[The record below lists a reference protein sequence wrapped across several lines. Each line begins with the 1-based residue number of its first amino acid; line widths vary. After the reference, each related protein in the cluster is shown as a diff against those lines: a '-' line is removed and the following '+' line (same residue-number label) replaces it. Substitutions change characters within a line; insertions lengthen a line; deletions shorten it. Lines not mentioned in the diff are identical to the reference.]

1 MPWDNLNVRFSSVR
15 ITRPRAT
22 QLTVDSREQFEGD
35 VRKNLGSQQKNR
47 PAFPMHW
54 SDSQRRKWSAALV
67 GIEMIWQTVV
77 QKGVNRDSVVLRVE
91 WRRVEDTPSD
101 GDWESYSTKTLPQV
115 ISKWESGTY
124 FKGSEFE
131 VQPEE
136 VPAEADRRGFE
147 LVEKA
152 DASRR
157 LAWIPRVDVRLPEI
171 RRHPGNSLVLLI
183 DEAASFLNPSEQG
196 GGMPNLELFK
206 AFVQDAPNLRVF
218 FFTAGSDFSTDLN
231 ILSTIIQR
239 VPPPAGQ
246 PQLNP
251 FLNLGSISLP
261 YFPRGKRLSFE
272 EIREQAG
279 ELLDESGGFSAAAL
293 FKLRNA
299 SKGLLSVATATNR
312 DYFAEVVNLEPADY
326 VLPETHADEL
336 RTKISRVSPTNF
348 ALAIICIRPTD
359 IPREALL
366 SSNANYDPNVAWRV
380 LVEDGLLPGARALL
394 SQLRQNDIARP
405 FRIKQAVYSTLREDS
420 RVVDLYAAVMQAAGY
435 RWIKAKKRSLDFGQW
450 TVAQLK
456 AYEMARADGTLAP
469 ELRSVYLDMEQPL
482 ERHAAYGR
490 ELGPLYL
497 SHPHEFVVL
506 SESLV
511 VSDTDSLEPE
521 SYTALRDE
529 TASSGQTDTGFSFL
543 STMRELREAG
553 LQLRLPADASEE
565 MTAQLR
571 DTFRNTLRQ
580 MKKLHL
586 HLWPGRAYASRIQK
600 AAVLQQYHNTAEP
613 SFFILKRIDDAETV
627 VRLDDFLSLA
637 GLPGELNERFLA
649 LKLALR
655 YKFTM
660 SDYEQRDL
668 LSAITERWNA
678 TNNAKGKRIRFLL
691 YGGNYSQGFDLADTL
706 TSIALHPSNRADEIQ
721 SRGRTNRRGGMPNIP
736 FRQRIIHHS
745 TLVAKWP
752 GAPVT
757 VSDVFPYDENQIGE
771 EDEYRYG
778 RMTEEQEVISR
789 VYEVAAEARP
799 SRPLNEDDPLQP
811 YEVWRCKQET
821 PSVTAF
827 RQAGDTYMQDFA
839 LDKPFSMLIRD
850 QSDEKNPDS
859 EQPSSG
865 WQYAPVQWSLKKD
878 PLTAYWAE
886 LTQELDQQVEA
897 QHELALRSGESD
909 EEYNDRLIEEAR
921 RTFGDAFDRFDA
933 AGRSVILDGLRN
945 RFPQKLPDLSEPAML
960 TELRH
965 RQQALYQLI
974 EAFNGRSTVRLM
986 RRLALDAK
994 HRFLLLMID
1003 NPVVIRPTIFAL
1015 ASDASTQLLEHLVRD
1030 GFAAWN
1036 PDIQQ
1041 IKTDAELAAEGASDD
1056 GSSDLNEHVGSGIY
1070 IGTPMLLGA
1079 IPNQAEIAEAREFT
1093 KRVRPYSNALE
1104 ALGILDDEQ
1113 ETIEEHDGRL
1123 AEVLYS
1129 LHLWRMDVHQLN
1141 ERQQLDLLY
1150 NLNYTPALLKDA
1162 IIELSKFGMTNWR
1175 RALAS
1180 IAGAIPNQAEI
1191 AEAREFTKRVRPYSN
1206 ALEALGILDDEQE
1219 TIEEHDGRLAEVLY
1233 SLHLW
1238 RMDVHQLNER
1248 QQLDLLYNLNYTPAL
1263 LKDAIIELSKFGMTN
1278 WRRALASIAAVA
1290 TSEALDGKQK
1300 LRFVAQLIGLLFYT
1314 VRQPGFESCLA
1325 WARGR
1330 LNSGTLNQILE
1341 YFRLL
1346 FQWSALYS
1354 PWDTPQLGTTFGL
1367 NLHSLLNLLTSFQD
1381 RFGLDL
1387 FLNAN
1392 NMSAFK
1398 NALFLQDRRARVEP
1412 LLDTDRLAA
1421 IYARSKGVQL
1431 VPLLEQ
1437 YRAQWDGY
1445 NLKRF
1450 YRTLADENA
1459 SFEEARTAAL
1469 RTKAPKGL
1477 AERYYR
1483 VSAVFLDGEPMHFPD
1498 PEKSWTTRQIVADVL
1513 GWALASEEALQQPLI
1528 GAIAKL
1534 ERDGGLSYYELTT
1547 LLANQLVAKSSAAEN
1562 RQLIWNLL
1570 ERLSRINSTLLSLND
1585 QIVFVDSEGVLL
1597 QLIND
1602 EFTPIAQKSLFE
1614 HYQDDPGA
1622 VVQRADA
1629 FVDDRFI
1636 QQLVDALGLGADNAN
1651 TDVYFGG
1658 AFLQL
1663 LVGKRYDDVENLV
1676 NDARGV
1682 ATLTGIPVSALLIM
1696 TPPHVRAD
1704 PLTTYAVMSMLGT
1717 LQVFA
1722 DSSTAMGRFVA
1733 TSNLLQ
1739 PLWDIKR
1746 EIEPNRQFLTAMLQ
1760 RLPAQI
1766 SNPTTAARFQKL
1778 LSVGSSMG
1786 LSEDTI
1792 TKTLAA
1798 GIASVLGPTLLSGE
1812 SYTTRQLYTSM
1823 TNRIFATGRTRFVEK
1838 YMDIEEDLPRSV
1850 TPEPIPEEEQPQ
1862 QEDIEEPPVKQED
1875 PMDLDPMPAP
1885 LPAKTEPEVID
1896 LTSQI

>member
-1180 IAGAIPNQAEI
+1180 IA
-1191 AEAREFTKRVRPYSN
+1191 
-1206 ALEALGILDDEQE
+1206 
-1219 TIEEHDGRLAEVLY
+1219 
-1233 SLHLW
+1233 
-1238 RMDVHQLNER
+1238 
-1248 QQLDLLYNLNYTPAL
+1248 
-1263 LKDAIIELSKFGMTN
+1263 
-1278 WRRALASIAAVA
+1278 AVA

>member
-15 ITRPRAT
+15 ITRPRTT
-22 QLTVDSREQFEGD
+22 QLSVGAREQFQED

-54 SDSQRRKWSAALV
+54 SDSQRRKWSAALI
-67 GIEMIWQTVV
+67 GIEVIWQTVRLR
-77 QKGVNRDSVVLRVE
+77 GADRDSVVLRVE

-115 ISKWESGTY
+115 IAKWESGTY
-124 FKGSEFE
+124 FKGAEFE

-136 VPAEADRRGFE
+136 VPAETDRRGFE

-157 LAWIPRVDVRLPEI
+157 LAWVPRVDIRLPEI

-231 ILSTIIQR
+231 ILSTIVQR
-239 VPPPAGQ
+239 ALPAAGQ

-251 FLNLGSISLP
+251 FVNLESISLP

-293 FKLRNA
+293 FKLRNT

-312 DYFAEVVNLEPADY
+312 DYFAEVVNLEPVDY
-326 VLPETHADEL
+326 ALPEAHADEL
-336 RTKISRVSPTNF
+336 RTKISRISPTNF

-380 LVEDGLLPGARALL
+380 LVEDGLLPGARSLL
-394 SQLRQNDIARP
+394 TQLRHNDIARP
-405 FRIKQAVYSTLREDS
+405 FRIKQAIYSTLREDS

-435 RWIKAKKRSLDFGQW
+435 RWIKAKKRTLDFGQW

-482 ERHAAYGR
+482 ERHAAYAG
-490 ELGPLYL
+490 ESGPLYL
-497 SHPHEFVVL
+497 SHPHEFAVL

-511 VSDTDSLEPE
+511 VSDTDSLEPD
-521 SYTALRDE
+521 SYAALRDE

-553 LQLRLPADASEE
+553 LQLRLPVDAPEE
-565 MTAQLR
+565 TAVQLR
-571 DTFRNTLRQ
+571 ETFRTTLRQ

-586 HLWPGRAYASRIQK
+586 HLWPGRAHASRIQK
-600 AAVLQQYHNTAEP
+600 AAVLQQYHNVAEP

-627 VRLDDFLSLA
+627 VRLDEFLSLA

-678 TNNAKGKRIRFLL
+678 ADNAKGKRIRFLL

-706 TSIALHPSNRADEIQ
+706 ASIALHPSNRADEIQ

-736 FRQRIIHHS
+736 FRARTIHHS

-752 GAPVT
+752 GVPVT
-757 VSDVFPYDENQIGE
+757 VSDVFPFDEAQIGE

-789 VYEVAAEARP
+789 VYEVAAEAKP

-827 RQAGDTYMQDFA
+827 RQAGDAYMQDFA

-850 QSDEKNPDS
+850 RPDEANPDS

-878 PLTAYWAE
+878 PLTDYWAE

-909 EEYNDRLIEEAR
+909 EEYSARLVEEAR
-921 RTFGDAFDRFDA
+921 RTFGDAFDRFDP
-933 AGRSVILDGLRN
+933 AGRSVILDGLRQ

-960 TELRH
+960 KELRQ
-965 RQQALYQLI
+965 RQQALHQLI
-974 EAFNGRSTVRLM
+974 EAFNGQSTVRLM
-986 RRLALDAK
+986 RRLALDSK

-1041 IKTDAELAAEGASDD
+1041 IKTDAELAAESAPVDSDD
-1056 GSSDLNEHVGSGIY
+1056 GNSDLSDYIGSGIY
-1070 IGTPMLLGA
+1070 VGAPMLLGA

-1113 ETIEEHDGRL
+1113 ETIEQHDGRL

-1141 ERQQLDLLY
+1141 ERQQLDLIY
-1150 NLNYTPALLKDA
+1150 SLNYTPALLKDA

-1175 RALAS
+1175 RAL
-1180 IAGAIPNQAEI
+1180 G
-1191 AEAREFTKRVRPYSN
+1191 
-1206 ALEALGILDDEQE
+1206 
-1219 TIEEHDGRLAEVLY
+1219 
-1233 SLHLW
+1233 
-1238 RMDVHQLNER
+1238 
-1248 QQLDLLYNLNYTPAL
+1248 
-1263 LKDAIIELSKFGMTN
+1263 
-1278 WRRALASIAAVA
+1278 SIAAVV

-1330 LNSGTLNQILE
+1330 LNTGTLNQILE

-1367 NLHSLLNLLTSFQD
+1367 NLNSLLNLLSSFQN

-1392 NMSAFK
+1392 NMTAFK
-1398 NALFLQDRRARVEP
+1398 NALFLQDRRARTEP
-1412 LLDTDRLAA
+1412 LLDTDRIAA

-1431 VPLLEQ
+1431 IPLLEQ

-1483 VSAVFLDGEPMHFPD
+1483 VSVVFFDGEPMHFPD
-1498 PEKSWTTRQIVADVL
+1498 PTKSWTTRQIVADVL

-1534 ERDGGLSYYELTT
+1534 ERDGGLSYYELTA

-1570 ERLSRINSTLLSLND
+1570 ERLSRISSTILSLND
-1585 QIVFVDSEGVLL
+1585 QIVFVDAEGVLL
-1597 QLIND
+1597 QLTND

-1614 HYQDDPGA
+1614 HYQSESSA

-1629 FVDDRFI
+1629 FVDDGFI
-1636 QQLVDALGLGADNAN
+1636 PQLVDALGLGADNAN

-1663 LVGKRYDDVENLV
+1663 LVGKRYDDLENLV

-1682 ATLTGIPVSALLIM
+1682 AALTGIPLSALLIM

-1704 PLTTYAVMSMLGT
+1704 PLTTYSVMSLLNI
-1717 LQVFA
+1717 LQIFS

-1739 PLWDIKR
+1739 PLWDVQR
-1746 EIEPNRQFLTAMLQ
+1746 EIEPNRQFLTALLQ
-1760 RLPAQI
+1760 RLPVQI
-1766 SNPTTAARFQKL
+1766 SNPITAARFQNL
-1778 LSVGSSMG
+1778 ISVGSSMG
-1786 LSEDTI
+1786 LGKDVAI
-1792 TKTLAA
+1792 KTLAV
-1798 GIASVLGPTLLSGE
+1798 GIASVLGPSLLSGE
-1812 SYTTRQLYTSM
+1812 PYTARQLYNSM
-1823 TNRIFATGRTRFVEK
+1823 TNRLFAAGRTRFFEK
-1838 YMDIEEDLPRSV
+1838 YIDLEEDPPKSD
-1850 TPEPIPEEEQPQ
+1850 TPEPLSPTPEEEQPQ
-1862 QEDIEEPPVKQED
+1862 EEEVIEEPPVKQED
-1875 PMDLDPMPAP
+1875 PMDLDPLPVP
-1885 LPAKTEPEVID
+1885 PPAKTEPEIID
-1896 LTSQI
+1896 LTTQI